1 MTISIGVD
9 IGGTFTDLVAAQDG
23 QPWRSLKVPSTP
35 RDPSHGVR
43 NAVRRLIGD
52 TPAGTTA
59 IVRFIHG
66 TTVAT
71 NALLEGRGA
80 RVGLLTTA
88 GFEDTLEI
96 GRQLRSRDYRLQPRA
111 ARTYA
116 NVSRAALAPAR
127 GVGADRRIGCGRRA
141 ARPRRSGTGR
151 SAPGSQDD
159 VEAIAVCFLFSF
171 LNPEHERRTR
181 TLLNELYPHL
191 DIALSCEVDP
201 VAREYERL
209 CMTLTDAYIRPVVS
223 SYIRRL
229 ERSLDAHGIDARLQ
243 IMQSRGGTAAAGNAL
258 RRPVSL
264 VASGPAAGVLGAVAI
279 AERCGIKDAVTIDI
293 GGTSSDVAI
302 VVGSRPL
309 FRRDGVVRGFPLR
322 MTTVD
327 VDSIGAGGGSIAWVD
342 SAGGLRV
349 GPQSA
354 GADPGPACY
363 ARGGTDATVTDASVV
378 LGYLNPEYF
387 AGGTVALDADR
398 SRAAIS
404 ALSSRLGL
412 GLVETALGI
421 HRVVNARMA
430 DQIRLRSVRRGYDP
444 RLFALVVL
452 GGAGATHGIDLA
464 VDLGIPRVVVPPA
477 PGVLSAYGLLV
488 ANVEH
493 EQIAS
498 HSARADEAD
507 PTEIDRN
514 CERWR
519 RRAHADDA
527 RVGDIGTI
535 VLLPGRR
542 HAVRRSVLR
551 ARGAADDGAVD
562 SPPHSPTPSPAS
574 ARTARANSTGTRA
587 RMPLS
592 SSSTLRATARFPL
605 PPPRGVMSWRGVA
618 VRSRT
623 KREAS
628 RLLCGGSPGARC
640 AAVRGT
646 RGRPWARPTFS
657 CTARPSSSSPTRRSS
672 FHPSGVRV
680 GGGSLRRD
688 RPHAG
693 GPMTTAIAATP

>member
-96 GRQLRSRDYRLQPRA
+96 GRQLRSRDYLYSLEPPVHTPTFLVPRSRRLGVSERIDASGAVVEPLDLDGVERA
-111 ARTYA
+111 AQRL
-116 NVSRAALAPAR
+116 V
-127 GVGADRRIGCGRRA
+127 
-141 ARPRRSGTGR
+141 
-151 SAPGSQDD
+151 SQDH

-181 TLLNELYPHL
+181 TLLNELHPHL

-229 ERSLDAHGIDARLQ
+229 ERSLDAHGIDAPLQ

-498 HSARADEAD
+498 YSARVDEAD
-507 PTEIDRN
+507 PAEIDRN
-514 CERWR
+514 LRALEEQVCTLMMHESVTPESVLLTRSADMRYVGQSYELEVLLDDGDDRLLIESAIR
-519 RRAHADDA
+519 RFHRAHETVYGHMSPAAPVEFVNLCVSGVAPGPGVEDLPQ
-527 RVGDIGTI
+527 RYGKTGPPTPTRERTLYSREHPGGT
-535 VLLPGRR
+535 VAP
-542 HAVRRSVLR
+542 VLR
-551 ARGAADDGAVD
+551 RGDLAVGVLV
-562 SPPHSPTPSPAS
+562 TGPAVIEQEDTTCVI
-574 ARTARANSTGTRA
+574 TAEWSGSVHSTGALILT
-587 RMPLS
+587 
-592 SSSTLRATARFPL
+592 
-605 PPPRGVMSWRGVA
+605 
-618 VRSRT
+618 
-623 KREAS
+623 E
-628 RLLCGGSPGARC
+628 
-640 AAVRGT
+640 
-646 RGRPWARPTFS
+646 
-657 CTARPSSSSPTRRSS
+657 
-672 FHPSGVRV
+672 H
-680 GGGSLRRD
+680 
-688 RPHAG
+688 
-693 GPMTTAIAATP
+693 

>member
-1 MTISIGVD
+1 MAISIGVD

-23 QPWRSLKVPSTP
+23 HPWVSLKVPSTP

-43 NAVRRLIGD
+43 NAVRRLIGH
-52 TPAGTTA
+52 TPIGTTA
-59 IVRFIHG
+59 VVRFIHG

-71 NALLEGRGA
+71 NALLEGCGA

-96 GRQLRSRDYRLQPRA
+96 GRQLRSRDYLYSLEPPVHTPTFLVPRSRRLGVSERVDASGTVVEPLDLEGVERA
-111 ARTYA
+111 ARRL
-116 NVSRAALAPAR
+116 VSH
-127 GVGADRRIGCGRRA
+127 DH
-141 ARPRRSGTGR
+141 
-151 SAPGSQDD
+151 

-171 LNPEHERRTR
+171 LNPEHEQRTR
-181 TLLNELYPHL
+181 TLLEELYPHL

-229 ERSLDAHGIDARLQ
+229 ERSLDAHGIDAPLQ
-243 IMQSRGGTAAAGNAL
+243 IMQSRGGIAAAGNAL

-264 VASGPAAGVLGAVAI
+264 VASGPAAGVLGAAVI

-309 FRRDGVVRGFPLR
+309 FRRGGVVRGLPLR

-327 VDSIGAGGGSIAWVD
+327 VDSIGAGGGSIAWID

-349 GPQSA
+349 GPRSA

-363 ARGGTDATVTDASVV
+363 GRGGTDATVTDASVV

-398 SRAAIS
+398 SRAAIA
-404 ALSSRLGL
+404 ALASRLGL
-412 GLVETALGI
+412 GPVETALGI

-430 DQIRLRSVRRGYDP
+430 DQIRLRSLRRGYDP
-444 RLFALVVL
+444 RRFALVVL

-477 PGVLSAYGLLV
+477 PGVLSAYGLLL

-493 EQIAS
+493 EQISSFA
-498 HSARADEAD
+498 ARVDEAD
-507 PTEIDRN
+507 PAEIERN
-514 CERWR
+514 LRALEEQVRTLMVHESVTPESVLLTRSADMRYVGQSYELEVLLDGGKRGVLIDSAIR
-519 RRAHADDA
+519 RFHRAHE
-527 RVGDIGTI
+527 
-535 VLLPGRR
+535 
-542 HAVRRSVLR
+542 SVY
-551 ARGAADDGAVD
+551 G
-562 SPPHSPTPSPAS
+562 HMSPTAPVEFVNLCVS
-574 ARTARANSTGTRA
+574 
-587 RMPLS
+587 
-592 SSSTLRATARFPL
+592 
-605 PPPRGVMSWRGVA
+605 GVA
-618 VRSRT
+618 P
-623 KREAS
+623 AS
-628 RLLCGGSPGARC
+628 RLEDLPHGDGKAGPSIPTGQRTLYSRGHPGGTVAP
-640 AAVRGT
+640 V
-646 RGRPWARPTFS
+646 
-657 CTARPSSSSPTRRSS
+657 
-672 FHPSGVRV
+672 
-680 GGGSLRRD
+680 LRRD
-688 RPHAG
+688 ELAVGGRVAG
-693 GPMTTAIAATP
+693 PAVIEQEDTTCLINAGWSGTVHSTGVLILTEE